1 MNHKSIDPG
10 LGEKYLSNAG
20 RLINHDGTFNLKRT
34 GAGFHYKDIYQ
45 KLLNL
50 SWTKFFLFI
59 LLFYFS
65 MNMIFASIYYFI
77 GPDQLHGTHSGLSV
91 NSFFDSFFF
100 SVQTFTT
107 VGYGGIVPTGVAT
120 NIVAALEAMTGLLA
134 FALIT
139 GLLYGR
145 FSKPSARIL
154 YSRNIIVAPYKDKNA
169 LMFRIA
175 NQRNTNLMELEAKIL
190 FSFIDHS
197 VKDHPRRYLDLK
209 LERNSVYFF
218 PLNWTVVHPIDQESP
233 LFDKSQK
240 DLEAMHAEFLI
251 LVKGFDDTFS
261 QVVHSRFSYRYNE
274 IVWGAKFVKAYST
287 DEQGK
292 IIFNLQ
298 HTHEYELI
306 RPE

>member
-1 MNHKSIDPG
+1 MNQKSMDPG

-20 RLINHDGTFNLKRT
+20 RLINQDGTFNMKRT
-34 GAGFHYKDIYQ
+34 GAGFHHKDIYQ
-45 KLLNL
+45 KLINL
-50 SWTKFFLFI
+50 SWPRFFLLI
-59 LLFYFS
+59 LLFYFLI
-65 MNMIFASIYYFI
+65 NMIFALIYYFI
-77 GPDQLHGTHSGLSV
+77 GPEHMQGTHGRLGV
-91 NSFFDSFFF
+91 DSFLDSLFF

-107 VGYGGIVPTGVAT
+107 VGYGGIIPIGITT

-134 FALIT
+134 FAIIT

-154 YSRNIIVAPYKDKNA
+154 YSKNMIVAPYQKINA

-190 FSFIDHS
+190 FSYIDFNA
-197 VKDHPRRYLDLK
+197 KDHPRRYLDLK
-209 LERNSVYFF
+209 LERTSVYFF
-218 PLNWTVVHPIDQESP
+218 PLNWTVVHPIDENSP
-233 LFDKSQK
+233 LFGKAPK
-240 DLEAMHAEFLI
+240 ELESIHSEFLI

-274 IVWGAKFVKAYST
+274 IVWGARFIKAYST
-287 DEQGK
+287 DEHGK

-298 HTHEYELI
+298 HTHEYEHVKLN
-306 RPE
+306 